1 MQKTKYYELSKPDYT
16 DVADIADINTNMDT
30 IDEKLN
36 TALTHTHALTDSAIT
51 GVLSIAKGG
60 TGSSTASAA
69 RTALGLGTAAEKS
82 VATSIAQNGTGLVD
96 SGTVYTALSKKSD
109 TSHGHALTDS
119 TVTGVLS
126 IEKGGTGSSTAA
138 TARTALG
145 LGTASTYGVS
155 TSVSSGS
162 SNLVTSSAVY
172 SAISNIKVNNRTHI
186 VIATYDTKNPL
197 KSNAD
202 YTCTST
208 NASTILKTAINAVA
222 KGGRIELLDGTYQLQ
237 YDEDAI
243 EISKAITIV
252 GCGHSTVI
260 KQPSDTSAGEARSIF
275 EITGSDVH
283 IKNMMISD
291 ANVTSAVTMI
301 KQQSDTVTYDN
312 LFFIFNG
319 SDDSC
324 TNSCIEGS
332 KVCNYTR
339 IQNCR
344 VYKGFSDSTKV
355 MFDFSGCTSFIG
367 VICGNLSSGYGNI
380 SVKFAN
386 ETHKNNTAIFGH
398 TNIDVTIK

>member
-1 MQKTKYYELSKPDYT
+1 MQKTKYYELNKPDYT
-16 DVADIADINTNMDT
+16 DVADIADINENMDT

-36 TALTHTHALTDSAIT
+36 TALTHTHALTDSTVT
-51 GVLSIAKGG
+51 GVLPITKGG
-60 TGSSTASAA
+60 TGSSTAS
-69 RTALGLGTAAEKS
+69 
-82 VATSIAQNGTGLVD
+82 
-96 SGTVYTALSKKSD
+96 
-109 TSHGHALTDS
+109 
-119 TVTGVLS
+119 
-126 IEKGGTGSSTAA
+126 

-186 VIATYDTKNPL
+186 VIAAYDTKNPL

-237 YDEDAI
+237 YDEDVI

-252 GCGHSTVI
+252 GCGYCTVL
-260 KQPSDTSAGEARSIF
+260 KQPVDTNAGEAKAIF
-275 EITGSDVH
+275 NITAADVR
-283 IKNMMISD
+283 IKSMMICD
-291 ANVTSAVTMI
+291 ANVTSPVAMI
-301 KQQSDTVTYDN
+301 TQKTDTVTYDD

-319 SDDSC
+319 SEDGC
-324 TNSCIEGS
+324 TNACIEGS
-332 KVCNYTR
+332 GACNFTR

-344 VYKGFSDSTKV
+344 VYKGFNNSTKV
-355 MFDFSGCTSFIG
+355 MFDFSSCTSFSGI
-367 VICGNLSSGYGNI
+367 ISGNISSGYNNI

-386 ETHKNNTAIFGH
+386 TTHQNNTAIYGH
-398 TNIDVTIK
+398 TNIDIK

>member
-36 TALTHTHALTDSAIT
+36 AALNHTHSLTDSAIT
-51 GVLSIAKGG
+51 GVLSITKGG

-69 RTALGLGTAAEKS
+69 RTALGLGSAAEKS
-82 VATSIAQNGTGLVD
+82 AATSIAQNGTGLVD

-119 TVTGVLS
+119 TITGVLS
-126 IEKGGTGSSTAA
+126 IAKGGTGSSTAA

-145 LGTASTYGVS
+145 LGMASTYGVS

-202 YTCTST
+202 YICTST
-208 NASTILKTAINAVA
+208 NASSVLKNAINAVA

-237 YDEDAI
+237 YDEDVI

-252 GCGHSTVI
+252 GCGYCTVL
-260 KQPSDTSAGEARSIF
+260 KQPVDTNAGEAKAIF
-275 EITGSDVH
+275 NITAADVR
-283 IKNMMISD
+283 IKSMMICD
-291 ANVTSAVTMI
+291 ANVTSPVAMI
-301 KQQSDTVTYDN
+301 TQKTDTVTYDD

-319 SDDSC
+319 SEDGC
-324 TNSCIEGS
+324 TNACIEGS
-332 KVCNYTR
+332 
-339 IQNCR
+339 
-344 VYKGFSDSTKV
+344 GS
-355 MFDFSGCTSFIG
+355 
-367 VICGNLSSGYGNI
+367 
-380 SVKFAN
+380 
-386 ETHKNNTAIFGH
+386 
-398 TNIDVTIK
+398 